1 MTYALNI
8 NIIRS
13 PHKKNFS
20 VTDNGGIDD
29 DRLDPTALAILM
41 KRIRKPDSWVMIPKA
56 LAKELHKNI
65 DTIRKY
71 LRQLEQYGYLVR
83 RSLKDAHGRYAGYH
97 YVLIEEGTGE
107 GFGNETAQA
116 IARNPMV
123 AKKTENFVPGNF
135 RNEILSHI
143 VNIEDSKYKSKQILD
158 LSPTPQ
164 KFQYQEEEIDFWLDS
179 PSESIQPEV
188 AQTKTL
194 DLEVSDVDQQEP
206 ELTANLSTVIISGEK
221 RSSAADYIQT
231 TVSNIKPTRK
241 ERQSAQR
248 NATWVEFGKENGL
261 CFGTV
266 AGLYDR
272 FILPCSQ

>member
-20 VTDNGGIDD
+20 VADNCGIDD
-29 DRLDPTALAILM
+29 DRLDSTALAILV

-56 LAKELHKNI
+56 LAKELGKNI

-83 RSLKDAHGRYAGYH
+83 RALKDAHGRYAGYH

-135 RNEILSHI
+135 RNENLGDI
-143 VNIEDSKYKSKQILD
+143 VNIEDSKYRSKQILN

-179 PSESIQPEV
+179 PSDTIQPEV
-188 AQTKTL
+188 AQTKIL
-194 DLEVSDVDQQEP
+194 DFEASNIDWQEP
-206 ELTANLSTVIISGEK
+206 EVTINLGTVLISGEE
-221 RSSAADYIQT
+221 RSSAADY
-231 TVSNIKPTRK
+231 N
-241 ERQSAQR
+241 
-248 NATWVEFGKENGL
+248 
-261 CFGTV
+261 
-266 AGLYDR
+266 
-272 FILPCSQ
+272 